1 MHKLNHKKAFVW
13 TKSLGE
19 NYHLLDGQMSIFIN
33 KDPVEKSGDRK

>member
-1 MHKLNHKKAFVW
+1 MQVKSQKAFVL